1 MEQKPYDETEIE
13 AIRHRIEQAAEGM
26 AGNTFTAPIVIEEER
41 GKPHTRYE
49 FRIHTAP
56 AVSAS

>member
-1 MEQKPYDETEIE
+1 MEQKPYDETQLL
-13 AIRHRIEQAAEGM
+13 AIRERIESAAAGM
-26 AGNTFTAPIVIEEER
+26 AGNEFTAPIVIEEEL

>member
-1 MEQKPYDETEIE
+1 MEQKPYDESELAT
-13 AIRHRIEQAAEGM
+13 IRERIETAAQGM
-26 AGNTFTAPIVIEEER
+26 AGNEFTAPIVIEEER